1 MANSSSSGN
10 SSAGKPT
17 AAAMWRSMMTTATSA
32 SNACAARSA
41 APTTAAASSGS
52 DDTTASSSTSCWIC
66 SAATASTISGEGQ
79 DNQGL
84 VVEPVDT
91 AHPGDL
97 AVGVEAGERYPG
109 RGLLQVRPLLAD
121 ALVAEDRPQRGAA
134 EREHADRLPAV
145 QRLAHVPARGVGGRQ
160 DRLLVALHDPG
171 QPAEVDRA
179 ATADGA
185 ARQVD
190 LGADVARLDTAAPLH
205 ADRAG
210 QGEVDERVDV
220 GVRVGRGAEALQV
233 HVEGGTVVEG
243 QHPAVLAAGHDHRR
257 TQPAPAV
264 PHRDRERRVR
274 LDHHGGDR
282 VGEDLAVGHD
292 VGTRHPTAV
301 GGRAAEERDAGTEYR
316 VAAAQDGLL
325 VADHAVGEHEQGT
338 VRATVG
344 AVHRTGQLDA
354 GLPLAAG
361 HLLHD
366 RAGDG
371 EAGTADDRDR
381 DRTVERTARPD
392 LAVRG
397 AAEYRYLA
405 DTLLHRGRV
414 VGDGREDEYQ

>member
-1 MANSSSSGN
+1 MANSSSSGT

-32 SNACAARSA
+32 SSACAARSA

-160 DRLLVALHDPG
+160 DLAGGH
-171 QPAEVDRA
+171 AE
-179 ATADGA
+179 
-185 ARQVD
+185 
-190 LGADVARLDTAAPLH
+190 
-205 ADRAG
+205 
-210 QGEVDERVDV
+210 
-220 GVRVGRGAEALQV
+220 
-233 HVEGGTVVEG
+233 
-243 QHPAVLAAGHDHRR
+243 
-257 TQPAPAV
+257 
-264 PHRDRERRVR
+264 
-274 LDHHGGDR
+274 
-282 VGEDLAVGHD
+282 
-292 VGTRHPTAV
+292 GTRHPPAV
-301 GGRAAEERDAGTEYR
+301 GGRAAEERDAGSEYR

-361 HLLHD
+361 HLLRD

-397 AAEYRYLA
+397 ASEYRYLADNLA

-414 VGDGREDEYQ
+414 VGDGREDEYQLGVGADDGGPGGGRRGGVGVPLGRSPDAHPAGPVCGVEFVAHGRSRSAGRPPT